1 MLRGAGEY
9 KFCNIHSWSEPL
21 WALHSLLANIVCVV
35 VMFQPE
41 DILKGLDEKN
51 KDINTLIKP
60 DGTKKFPAK
69 TCYDLFL
76 DHKTFKS
83 GK

>member
-1 MLRGAGEY
+1 M
-9 KFCNIHSWSEPL
+9 
-21 WALHSLLANIVCVV
+21 VCVILL
-35 VMFQPE
+35 FQPK
-41 DILKGLDEKN
+41 DILRGLDEKD
-51 KDINTLIKP
+51 KDIDNMIKP

-76 DHKTFKS
+76 DHKTFKD